1 MINIFGEQ
9 EFKHI
14 VRFGKVL
21 PKYLISKDGRLYSE
35 SSGKLLKAI
44 PSYYTKADGTKR
56 LSSVRTDLT
65 IPEGLFEDYSHQ
77 SKSEGTVTITLRT
90 HRAVME
96 TWRPIDEYPPI
107 PKEDWD
113 RCPESAKQWIRDT
126 AIVDH
131 KDDDPTNNHVDNL
144 QWVIPKDNNPHRKAH
159 KHD

>member
-21 PKYLISKDGRLYSE
+21 PKYLISEDGRLYSE
-35 SSGKLLKAI
+35 TTGKLLKAT
-44 PSYYTKADGTKR
+44 PSYHTNADGTKR
-56 LSSVRTDLT
+56 LTSVRTNLH
-65 IPEGLFEDYSHQ
+65 IPKGLFEDYSHVA
-77 SKSEGTVTITLRT
+77 KSEDTVTITLRT

-113 RCPESAKQWIRDT
+113 KCPESAKQWIRDT

-131 KDDDPTNNHVDNL
+131 KDDDPSNNHVDNL
-144 QWVIPKDNNPHRKAH
+144 QWVIPKDNNPHRKVY
-159 KHD
+159 KND